1 MNNKFILTPLFCIL
15 QVFQVNNRTIPLH
28 PPCTRCI
35 LMLNIFDLARL
46 IMDCINNYEA
56 VLAFA
61 VNLGEIMLKS
71 GAETYRVEDTIC
83 RILAHHNFDKV
94 DTFVTPTVVM
104 ATIKNKEIPNSTTLT
119 RIKNRSTRMDKIEL
133 INQLSRDYVEGILSL
148 EEAVERLKT
157 IDQTPPYSKSSI
169 ILATAFSSAFFS
181 LMFNGGFVEFFFAFI
196 IGLGACVIQSHLK
209 SKEIVNYL
217 ALFMVSLFI
226 GSCSALLSLF
236 LEPLLDVEA
245 VVIGGIMPLVPG
257 LAFTNGIRD
266 TIGDELLSGMS
277 RLAEAV
283 FIAVAIAAGIG
294 IPIRSGLYLGG
305 IL

>member
-1 MNNKFILTPLFCIL
+1 MN
-15 QVFQVNNRTIPLH
+15 
-28 PPCTRCI
+28 
-35 LMLNIFDLARL
+35 
-46 IMDCINNYEA
+46 CINDYEA

-61 VNLGEIMLKS
+61 VNIGEIMLKS

-83 RILAHHNFDKV
+83 RILSHHSFDKV

-133 INQLSRDYVEGILSL
+133 INQLSRNYVEDNLSL
-148 EEAVERLKT
+148 EEAVATLKE
-157 IDQTPPYSKSSI
+157 IDLTPPYSMKAI
-169 ILATAFSSAFFS
+169 TLATAFSSASFS
-181 LMFNGGFVEFFFAFI
+181 LMFNGGLLEFIAAFA
-196 IGLGACVIQSHLK
+196 IGFCACILQSHLK

-217 ALFMVSLFI
+217 TLFVVSLFI
-226 GSCSALLSLF
+226 GSIIALLSLF
-236 LEPLLDVEA
+236 LDSILDVESL
-245 VVIGGIMPLVPG
+245 VIGSIMPLVPG

-283 FIAVAIAAGIG
+283 FIAVAIASGIG
-294 IPIRSGLYLGG
+294 IPMRVGLYLGG